1 MLCLRPG
8 PMTSS
13 IRPCCFCG
21 LPLAMAALPATQG
34 QKGIWDDSNAS
45 CDQVHWHPGQ
55 WSGQAVPG
63 GLWVTGS
70 CLTSSQMQR
79 LALSSG
85 HPGNGD
91 FKSASGVLEMALL
104 ARCGEKAWSHSWLMG
119 APACW
124 WGAGR

>member
-8 PMTSS
+8 AMCPS

-34 QKGIWDDSNAS
+34 QKGMWGDSMQELPS
-45 CDQVHWHPGQ
+45 CNQVHWHPGQ

-70 CLTSSQMQR
+70 CLTASQMQR

-85 HPGNGD
+85 HPGRG
-91 FKSASGVLEMALL
+91 SSGVPLGYW
-104 ARCGEKAWSHSWLMG
+104 RWHCWLGVGRKHG
-119 APACW
+119 AIP
-124 WGAGR
+124 R